1 MSLAGKTMFI
11 TGASRGIGL
20 AIALRAARDGA
31 NVCLL
36 AKTSEPHPRLPG
48 TIHTAAAEIEAA
60 GGRALPVVGDVRDET
75 TVRDAVAACV
85 EAFGGVDLC
94 VNNASAINLAGL
106 QDLTLKGY
114 DLMQDI
120 NVRGSFVVTQA
131 CLPHLLQAANPHV
144 LMIAPPLNLDRRW
157 FATHVG
163 NTIAKYA
170 MTMLAI
176 GVAEEFRE
184 QGVAGNTLWP
194 RTLVATAATRNVLG
208 GDETLARS
216 RRPEIMSDA
225 AHAILTRP
233 SRTCTGRTFIDDD
246 VLAEEGVTDFSVYRH
261 GDATEADLAPDFFV

>member
-1 MSLAGKTMFI
+1 MFI

-36 AKTSEPHPRLPG
+36 AKTAEPHPKLPG
-48 TIHTAAAEIEAA
+48 TIYTAAQELEDA
-60 GGRALPVVGDVRDET
+60 GGQALPVVGDVRDEE
-75 TVRDAVAACV
+75 TVRGAVAACA
-85 EAFGGVDLC
+85 ERFGGVDLC

-106 QDLTLKGY
+106 LDLTLKGY

-120 NVRGSFVVTQA
+120 NVRGSFMVTQA
-131 CLPHLLQAANPHV
+131 CLPHLLKAENPHV
-144 LMIAPPLNLDRRW
+144 LNIAPPLNLDRRW
-157 FATHVG
+157 FSTHTG

-194 RTLVATAATRNVLG
+194 RTLVATAATNNVLG
-208 GDETLARS
+208 GEATMAKS
-216 RRPEIMSDA
+216 RRPEIMADA
-225 AHAILTRP
+225 AHAILTKP
-233 SRTCTGRTFIDDD
+233 SREFTGRTLIDDEI
-246 VLAEEGVTDFSVYRH
+246 LAEDGVTDFSVYRF
-261 GDATEADLAPDFFV
+261 GDTREEDLAPDFFV